1 MRIVGGQ
8 VQAEVEASS
17 VDQPQQCGESWL
29 SLVTLIS
36 GDHRD
41 RNPRSFGQF
50 ALAHAGLQ
58 PGELQERRRWRGQP
72 FRDIRLCHNT
82 IV

>member
-8 VQAEVEASS
+8 VQAEVEAGRA
-17 VDQPQQCGESWL
+17 DQPQQRGESRL
-29 SLVTLIS
+29 PLVTFIS
-36 GDHRD
+36 RDHRD
-41 RNPRSFGQF
+41 WNPGSFGQF

-72 FRDIRLCHNT
+72 FWDIRLCHNT